1 MSCLKKNKFAE
12 QSRDLL
18 SLADLHE
25 ELEEKKAKS
34 KIMIVP
40 VLMIIL
46 GILLILS
53 GIFYKDIES
62 FLKKN
67 FNKPTKTEKKDE
79 KDPSLTTYECTST
92 SNDNTLG
99 LTKKNVTTY
108 NFKDNLRYFS
118 LLGIGIFV
126 SITIGSKVVLY
137 LYNMYQS
144 FMLILFIGLLSCS
157 LIKLYI
163 NTDGK
168 NNILIVIIT
177 CIITIL
183 FKNVSFPIYIY
194 KNTFNDNLY
203 VFILGIIE
211 SLSLTI
217 PGLIGSSI
225 YLLLGTYN
233 LILNIYSHIFNITSF
248 YFFSALLIGLLINI
262 RLIYYLLK
270 KHPLIIKNVIL
281 IFSISS
287 LIYLIIY
294 FIRISELKYIFVYMI
309 LFLLGF
315 ISSVFFTG

>member
-1 MSCLKKNKFAE
+1 
-12 QSRDLL
+12 
-18 SLADLHE
+18 
-25 ELEEKKAKS
+25 
-34 KIMIVP
+34 MIY
-40 VLMIIL
+40 LQN
-46 GILLILS
+46 LIL
-53 GIFYKDIES
+53 
-62 FLKKN
+62 FLKGLIIGIGKVMPGVSGSVLAVLLN
-67 FNKPTKTEKKDE
+67 VY
-79 KDPSLTTYECTST
+79 YETISRI
-92 SNDNTLG
+92 NNIFD
-99 LTKKNVTTY
+99 
-108 NFKDNLRYFS
+108 NFKDNFRYFS

-163 NTDGK
+163 NTEGK

-217 PGLIGSSI
+217 PGLSGSSI

-294 FIRISELKYIFVYMI
+294 FIRIIELKYIFIYMI